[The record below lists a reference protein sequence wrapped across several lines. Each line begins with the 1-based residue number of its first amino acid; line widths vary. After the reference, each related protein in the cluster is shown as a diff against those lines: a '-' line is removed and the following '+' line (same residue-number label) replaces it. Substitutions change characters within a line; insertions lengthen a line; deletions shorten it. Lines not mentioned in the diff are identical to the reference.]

1 MVSASLFP
9 AGLLILAAVLVVY
22 ARTRKELPLPPGPP
36 SLPVVGNIV
45 RVPAE
50 KAWETLAQ
58 WTNQYGDLVFLHGF
72 GQNILSVNSLPAAKA
87 LLDKKSSIYSDRPQ
101 YPILSLSGLSELP
114 IVMGYSASFRYR
126 RKLIHQAVGSAATV
140 HQYYPHMEAEV
151 KSFMRRLLDAPDEL
165 REHINYVA
173 SGIILRSTYG
183 HTVTARGDSFLQAI
197 TAIMEELTVVMVP
210 TSFLVNLLPILR
222 HVPSW
227 APGAAFKRL
236 AQRHKERVMAFLDM
250 SYAEVREQVA
260 ASTAQASFAAK
271 LTSNNEDETVTK
283 FTSFML
289 YGGAVCTMLAFFKA
303 MTLFPEAQAR
313 AQAEIDAVV
322 GTDRFPTFEDRAQ
335 MIYMNA
341 LVLEVYRWHVALPSG
356 FPHRLMEDDTY
367 DGFFIQAGTVVMP
380 NTLKIS
386 KDPQLYKDPH
396 LFEPRR
402 FIADGGFSAQAPEPD
417 PREYIFGHGRRRCA
431 GQAFAEAS
439 KYLEIV
445 TTLAFFTISKAVDE
459 NGDMDEPTLEY
470 MPGLISMP
478 SPFRCCIKH
487 RSKRAEALIR
497 GGSEIS
503 E

>member
-1 MVSASLFP
+1 MVSASLSP
-9 AGLLILAAVLVVY
+9 IILLILAAVLVVY

-36 SLPVVGNIV
+36 SLPVVGNIF

-50 KAWETLAQ
+50 KAWETFAQ
-58 WTNQYGDLVFLHGF
+58 WANQYGDLVFLHGF
-72 GQNILSVNSLPAAKA
+72 GQNILVVNSLPVAKA
-87 LLDKKSSIYSDRPQ
+87 LLDKKSSIYSDRLQSPM
-101 YPILSLSGLSELP
+101 LSLSGLSEIP
-114 IVMGYSASFRYR
+114 AVMGYSASFRYR

-183 HTVTARGDSFLQAI
+183 HTVTAPGDSFLQAI
-197 TAIMEELTVVMVP
+197 TTLMEEFTVLSVP
-210 TSFLVNLLPILR
+210 TSFLVNLLPVLR

-236 AQRHKERVMAFLDM
+236 AQRHKERVRAFLDM

-260 ASTAQASFAAK
+260 AGAAQASFAAK
-271 LTSNNEDETVTK
+271 LISNNEDETVTK
-283 FTSFML
+283 FTSYVL

-303 MTLFPEAQAR
+303 MALFPEAQAR

-335 MIYMNA
+335 MTYMNA
-341 LVLEVYRWHVALPSG
+341 LVLEVYRWHIALPSG

-367 DGFFIQAGTVVMP
+367 NGFFIPAGTVVMP
-380 NTLKIS
+380 NTLR
-386 KDPQLYKDPH
+386 DPQSYKDPH

-402 FIADGGFSAQAPEPD
+402 FIADAGFSAQAPEPD
-417 PREYIFGHGRRRCA
+417 PREYMFGHGRRRCA

-439 KYLEIV
+439 TFLEIV

-459 NGDMDEPTLEY
+459 NGNVDEPTLEY

-478 SPFRCCIKH
+478 SPFRCCIKP
-487 RSKRAEALIR
+487 RSERAEALIC
-497 GGSEIS
+497 GGSEIP